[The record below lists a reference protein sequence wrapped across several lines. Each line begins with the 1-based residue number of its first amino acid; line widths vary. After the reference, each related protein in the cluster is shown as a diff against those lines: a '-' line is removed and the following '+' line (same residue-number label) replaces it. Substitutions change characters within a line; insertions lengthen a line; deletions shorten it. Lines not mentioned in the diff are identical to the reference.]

1 MRIWIAAGSLLIG
14 LQAITCACAQEPA
27 TPAAALPA
35 AKLTEPRVPADAA
48 PADAAPGVTAPAPS
62 PGVRRAIIICGL
74 AGDADHRKLFGDSIE
89 LLVTGLT
96 TNHGLA
102 AENVELHWGD
112 EVTEM
117 DGPGLRTSKG
127 VATRESLAA
136 SAEALRASLGAE
148 DSLWVFVFGH
158 SHFDG
163 RHSWLNIEGPDLN
176 NQDFGRMF
184 EGLRCR
190 EQVFA
195 ITTSASGF
203 YLKSLA
209 APGRVVIVATEP
221 DLEVNETLFPHR
233 FVRGIASPPPY
244 LELDIDRDGRLSLL
258 DVYLWT
264 ARETAQEY
272 VTGMLLATEHSLID
286 DTGDGRGT
294 EVQIN
299 YLTEEQ
305 GGRRRAADDWPAPPT
320 GDGALARKVRLS
332 YPPAPPV
339 PDDQAQKPGPNL
351 VPVPVGQASSL
362 P

>member
-1 MRIWIAAGSLLIG
+1 MRISIAAAGLLIG
-14 LQAITCACAQEPA
+14 LAGLTWGQAQEA
-27 TPAAALPA
+27 TTSPAALPA
-35 AKLTEPRVPADAA
+35 AKLAEPAPADAA
-48 PADAAPGVTAPAPS
+48 PAVTAPAQPG
-62 PGVRRAIIICGL
+62 GVRRAFIVCGL
-74 AGDADHRKLFGDSIE
+74 SGDADHRKLFAESIE

-96 TNHGLA
+96 THHGFA
-102 AENVELHWGD
+102 AENIELHWGD
-112 EVTEM
+112 EVTDM
-117 DGPGLRTSKG
+117 DGPALRASRG

-136 SAEALRASLGAE
+136 SAEALRASLGA
-148 DSLWVFVFGH
+148 DDALWVFVFGH
-158 SHFDG
+158 SHYDG

-176 NQDFGRMF
+176 NQEFGRLF

-195 ITTSASGF
+195 VTTSASGF
-203 YLKSLA
+203 YLKPLA
-209 APGRVVIVATEP
+209 AAGRVVIVATEP
-221 DLEVNETLFPHR
+221 DLEVNETLFPHKL
-233 FVRGIASPPPY
+233 VRAIASPPPY
-244 LELDIDRDGRLSLL
+244 LDLDIDRDGRLSLL

-264 ARETAQEY
+264 ARETAQDY
-272 VTGMLLATEHSLID
+272 ATGMLLATEHALID

-339 PDDQAQKPGPNL
+339 PDETP
-351 VPVPVGQASSL
+351 
-362 P
+362 